1 MNVALLIGFV
11 DALDSSM
18 KRSLKRS
25 GAAARF
31 AHLTTNQLRY
41 INATAGVGT
50 AGPAAVAAHLGV
62 SRAST
67 TVAINRLVALK
78 LVSKKPSAVDKRA
91 VSLKL
96 TASGRA
102 LMRAKERALLDFAA
116 HVSSVI
122 GPKDVARLEAIVAK
136 LLAAGVR

>member
-1 MNVALLIGFV
+1 MNVAHLIGFV
-11 DALDSSM
+11 DALDGYM
-18 KRSLKRS
+18 KRSLNRS

-31 AHLTTNQLRY
+31 ARLTTSQLRY
-41 INATAGVGT
+41 INATAGVGA
-50 AGPAAVAAHLGV
+50 AGPAAVAAQLGV
-62 SRAST
+62 SKASA

-78 LVSKKPSAVDKRA
+78 LVSKKPSAFDKRA

-96 TASGRA
+96 TTSGLALMNAKHRA
-102 LMRAKERALLDFAA
+102 LADYAA

-136 LLAAGVR
+136 LIATGVR